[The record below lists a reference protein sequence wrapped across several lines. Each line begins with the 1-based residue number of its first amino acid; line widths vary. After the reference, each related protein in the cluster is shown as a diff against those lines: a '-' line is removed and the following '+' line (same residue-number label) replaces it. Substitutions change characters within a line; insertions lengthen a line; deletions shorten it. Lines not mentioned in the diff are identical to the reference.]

1 MEAAAPAL
9 EAPPTLGRYL
19 TLSLSSSPLILLA
32 DSPAY
37 ETSQLY
43 CADAFR
49 GKESGLLG
57 RPW

>member
-1 MEAAAPAL
+1 MGAAL
-9 EAPPTLGRYL
+9 SQPPTLPEI
-19 TLSLSSSPLILLA
+19 SSFHPPSKTCT